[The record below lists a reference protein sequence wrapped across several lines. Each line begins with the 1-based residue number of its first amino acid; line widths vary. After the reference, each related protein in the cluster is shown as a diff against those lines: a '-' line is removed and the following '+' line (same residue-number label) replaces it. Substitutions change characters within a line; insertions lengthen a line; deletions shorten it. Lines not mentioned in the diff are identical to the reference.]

1 MKVKRFTATSMQKA
15 LKTVRN
21 EMGPDAVIL
30 SNHRVNGGVEIIVAQ
45 NYEPVSAQSVV
56 PPYDAEAQHQAPMP
70 KPVAKYNGANSK
82 SKAGP
87 KSFLSD
93 ELDKLQPTAQQMAHN
108 RALKKAL
115 PKPNKAPKAIPEKP
129 ENPWPFLSDD
139 DRHDVEEQL
148 QLQSQLESLKSQ
160 SHFGSSANSIP
171 DSMPT
176 TMVNQQPNQPARP
189 AAISK
194 IESKHDLQQA
204 LQNIKQQRQDGFNGN
219 IELPSNIT
227 NHSHVD
233 ESPVKP
239 AEDNVQANQQLID
252 DVRNE
257 LHDLTEMLKA
267 NAEQPA
273 KDIQPSS
280 FVWKKYS
287 PNNALQAK
295 LWTRLEGMGFEEWL
309 IYQLLHKLTS
319 EQDEKTA
326 WQGCLR
332 DLSCHLN
339 MSNEDQLKRG
349 GIFALVGPTGA
360 GKTTTIAKMAVR
372 FTLEHAGAKVGLITM
387 DNYRLAAHDQ
397 LRTLGQILGVQV
409 VVADQDHNLLS
420 CIESL
425 QECDLVLIDTAGL
438 SPEHPMLEY
447 QLEQLAQFKGR
458 IHTLLTLP
466 ATSNSRVLRKVYH
479 NYKAAHLTGC
489 ILSKVDEASSLGD
502 AISVL
507 LEGEL
512 PLWYITDG
520 QRIPDDFYQANAK
533 KLVKRVVQ
541 VAKQERQYS
550 QSNNLAAGAW

>member
-15 LKTVRN
+15 LKTVRA

-45 NYEPVSAQSVV
+45 NYEPVSAHKVV
-56 PPYDAEAQHQAPMP
+56 PPYDAEAQQQAPLP
-70 KPVAKYNGANSK
+70 KPVAANSRG
-82 SKAGP
+82 AYRAAP

-93 ELDKLQPTAQQMAHN
+93 ELDKLQPSAQQMAQN
-108 RALKKAL
+108 RVLKKATQNTASAS
-115 PKPNKAPKAIPEKP
+115 KTIPEKP

-139 DRHDVEEQL
+139 DRQDVEEQL
-148 QLQSQLESLKSQ
+148 RLQAQLESLKKPHHSLSNSERAPISQ
-160 SHFGSSANSIP
+160 
-171 DSMPT
+171 
-176 TMVNQQPNQPARP
+176 
-189 AAISK
+189 
-194 IESKHDLQQA
+194 IESKQDLKLA
-204 LQNIKQQRQDGFNGN
+204 LQNIKQQRQEGFNGK
-219 IELPSNIT
+219 IELPNTITANQNIV
-227 NHSHVD
+227 S
-233 ESPVKP
+233 SPVKP
-239 AEDNVQANQQLID
+239 KEENSQANQQLID
-252 DVRNE
+252 DVRHE

-267 NAEQPA
+267 NAEQPS
-273 KDIQPSS
+273 KEIQPSS
-280 FVWKKYS
+280 FIWKKYS
-287 PNNALQAK
+287 PTNALQAK
-295 LWTRLEGMGFEEWL
+295 LWARLEGMGFEEWL
-309 IYQLLHKLTS
+309 IYQLLHNLAS

-332 DLSCHLN
+332 DLSSHLN
-339 MSNEDQLKRG
+339 MSHEDQLKRG

-409 VVADQDHNLLS
+409 VVCDQDHSLLS

-489 ILSKVDEASSLGD
+489 VLSKIDEASSLGD

-541 VAKQERQYS
+541 IAKQERQYS
-550 QSNNLAAGAW
+550 QSHNLAAGAW